1 MRFVTTSE
9 ITEINIAVRIV
20 SMWLHLLSFRET
32 AAIYYSI
39 FFYKY
44 LQIFNNFYVFIG
56 TALMAVQQAASLKK
70 AGSLWE
76 GRQVLEK
83 PFDFPNFSS
92 T

>member
-20 SMWLHLLSFRET
+20 SMWLHILSFRET

-44 LQIFNNFYVFIG
+44 LQIFNNFYVFSG
-56 TALMAVQQAASLKK
+56 TALMAVQQAASPSR
-70 AGSLWE
+70 AGGFW
-76 GRQVLEK
+76 K
-83 PFDFPNFSS
+83 
-92 T
+92 